1 MMKAVGVTAAVLAI
15 FGAYKLN
22 ESSSMNNLTDGDTL
36 REAAK
41 GTGIFI
47 GAAMNQRFMKLDS
60 NYSALGAQ
68 EYSLLTEENGCKM
81 T

>member
-1 MMKAVGVTAAVLAI
+1 
-15 FGAYKLN
+15 
-22 ESSSMNNLTDGDTL
+22 MNNFGGATTL

>member
-15 FGAYKLN
+15 FGAYKLG

>member
-15 FGAYKLN
+15 FGAYKLG
-22 ESSSMNNLTDGDTL
+22 ESSSMNNLTDDSTL
-36 REAAK
+36 RLAAK